1 LSGACQGLHAH
12 LSHELGPQLRV
23 PSTKLAIIHAN
34 LVIKAASAKT
44 AIEREF
50 KGIFEVEWAVDPCE
64 FL

>member
-1 LSGACQGLHAH
+1 MHICPASLV
-12 LSHELGPQLRV
+12 PQLRV
-23 PSTKLAIIHAN
+23 SSSKSKIIHAN
-34 LVIKAASAKT
+34 LMIKAASAKT

>member
-1 LSGACQGLHAH
+1 MLICPASLV
-12 LSHELGPQLRV
+12 PQLQV
-23 PSTKLAIIHAN
+23 SSSKSAIIHAN

>member
-1 LSGACQGLHAH
+1 MRICLASLA
-12 LSHELGPQLRV
+12 PQLRV
-23 PSTKLAIIHAN
+23 SSSKPAIIHAN